1 MLLQTLATIATHTRS
16 TGRRRTRMSGIAGW
30 GMESFACV
38 NVRSGDCAPVG
49 RPGQRIVRYQGEE
62 YYVIGLYFARDPSG
76 RLELHFILSSVQG
89 QLQLVG
95 KLN

>member
-1 MLLQTLATIATHTRS
+1 
-16 TGRRRTRMSGIAGW
+16 
-30 GMESFACV
+30 MESFACV

-49 RPGQRIVRYQGEE
+49 RPGQRVVRYRGEE
-62 YYVIGLYFARDPSG
+62 YYVIGLYFARDSKG

-89 QLQLVG
+89 QLQVVG